1 MKKTWQEATLPH
13 WDQRARR
20 AIDEDLERAV
30 VDVIETMRENLSER
44 LTVDDMARAARFSKF
59 HFTRVFQRV
68 TGVSPGRFL
77 SALRLQE
84 AKRLLLTTSLSV
96 ADITF
101 QVGYNSVGTFST
113 RFKESVGLS
122 PTEYRRFGGHTREIA
137 TNNRRHGQPTATLKG
152 DVQPP
157 PDGQVGIV
165 FVGLF
170 PDWIPQGFPIR
181 CTALEAPGPYELT
194 EVPPGTWHLL
204 AHAVAPGQEQ
214 AAGFDPD
221 EQPLF
226 VSASGPIVIRSDTG
240 LRRVDL
246 KLRPMRIFDPPILL
260 ALLDVRRV
268 ALNRRAQLT
277 RNSV

>member
-1 MKKTWQEATLPH
+1 MEKTRQEATRPH
-13 WDQRARR
+13 WDQRARGS
-20 AIDEDLERAV
+20 IDEDLERAV
-30 VDVIETMRENLSER
+30 VNVIETMRENLSER

-59 HFTRVFQRV
+59 HFSRVFQRV

-84 AKRLLLTTSLSV
+84 AKRLLLTSSLSV

-122 PTEYRRFGGHTREIA
+122 PTEYRRLGGHSRAIVIDD
-137 TNNRRHGQPTATLKG
+137 RRRGQPTATLKG
-152 DVQPP
+152 DIQPP
-157 PDGQVGIV
+157 ADRPVGIV

-170 PDWIPQGFPIR
+170 PDWIPQGFPVK
-181 CTALEAPGPYELT
+181 CTVLEAPGPYELS

-214 AAGFDPD
+214 VAGFDPD
-221 EQPLF
+221 EQSL
-226 VSASGPIVIRSDTG
+226 VVGANGPIAIRSETG
-240 LRRVDL
+240 LKRVDL

-268 ALNRRAQLT
+268 ALNMRARLAN
-277 RNSV
+277 NSV